1 MIIKITGSNFARE
14 MLPISRK
21 TEKCITTNW
30 KNKYLKLQLFRN
42 KFFFRTLLTHFC
54 SIFLFCIPWKHQKTN
69 DPEVIKFLRRPLQI
83 SNFFNF
89 PVEIRFSVYFL
100 YNSQSF
106 LDETSKET
114 GKNTYQKPHQPAYLY
129 LITKWQGNTNKEKLN
144 KPWHNFWKYGCLL
157 LKWT

>member
-1 MIIKITGSNFARE
+1 MYIQI
-14 MLPISRK
+14 
-21 TEKCITTNW
+21 
-30 KNKYLKLQLFRN
+30 
-42 KFFFRTLLTHFC
+42 
-54 SIFLFCIPWKHQKTN
+54 N
-69 DPEVIKFLRRPLQI
+69 DPEIIKFLRRPLQI

-144 KPWHNFWKYGCLL
+144 KP
-157 LKWT
+157 